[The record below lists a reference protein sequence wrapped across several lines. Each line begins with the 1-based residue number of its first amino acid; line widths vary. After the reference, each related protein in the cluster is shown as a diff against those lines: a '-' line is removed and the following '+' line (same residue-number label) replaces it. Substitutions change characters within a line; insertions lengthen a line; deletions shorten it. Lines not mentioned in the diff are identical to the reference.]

1 MLMLKSTPMSKLK
14 AKTPDKVEPSKPK
27 ILIFGASGVGK
38 TWFSLD
44 FPSCYY
50 IDTEGGAARSH
61 YMDKLTKSGGM
72 IMGPEDGSLD
82 GETVISQ
89 FQALATEKHGFKTVV
104 VDSITKLFNTLV
116 ANEQERLGDKD
127 AFGASKKPAVA
138 FMRRLMNWIHRL
150 PMNVVLICHEKEE
163 WGVDG
168 QGNRTQVGTTFDC
181 WDKVQY
187 ELDLSIQVLK
197 QGQSRVGL
205 IRKSRLQGFPD
216 RERFQLD
223 YSEFALRYGKDV
235 IDAESKV
242 ITLATPEQ
250 VAEIVRLSDLLKMSE
265 EEKQK
270 WLTRASASDWSELDT
285 DQASKAIKALLA
297 KITPNK

>member
-1 MLMLKSTPMSKLK
+1 MATKLK

-61 YMDKLTKSGGM
+61 YMEKLTKSGGM

-82 GETVISQ
+82 GETVIAQ

-104 VDSITKLFNTLV
+104 VDSITKLFNTLI

-163 WGVDG
+163 WGVDA
-168 QGNRTQVGTTFDC
+168 QGNRTQTGTTFDC

-187 ELDLSIQVLK
+187 ELDLAIQVVK
-197 QGQSRVGL
+197 QGQSRYGL

-216 RERFQLD
+216 RERFALD
-223 YSEFALRYGKDV
+223 FAEFSTRYGKDV
-235 IDAESKV
+235 IEAESKTIV
-242 ITLATPEQ
+242 LASAEQ
-250 VAEIVRLSDLLKMSE
+250 VSEIERLSSIIHMTE

-270 WLTRASASDWSELDT
+270 WLTKASASDWNELT
-285 DQASKAIKALLA
+285 DEQAAKAINALLA
-297 KITPNK
+297 KINPTK

>member
-1 MLMLKSTPMSKLK
+1 MSKLK

-82 GETVISQ
+82 GETVIAQ
-89 FQALATEKHGFKTVV
+89 FQALATEKHQFKTVV

-197 QGQSRVGL
+197 QGQSRIGL

-216 RERFQLD
+216 RERFPLD
-223 YSEFALRYGKDV
+223 YSEFAVRYGKDV

-242 ITLATPEQ
+242 ITLATPDQ
-250 VAEIVRLSDLLKMSE
+250 VSEIVRLSDLLKMSD

-270 WLTRASASDWSELDT
+270 WLTKASASDWSELT
-285 DQASKAIKALLA
+285 TEQADKAIKALLA